1 MLTVVFIGN
10 IMLTVMCKWTQMLT
24 LVQTGKSVL
33 ALMFT
38 RIHVSTYGEIRSDA
52 DVFADPF
59 ANPGKFHADF
69 DVHVDSY
76 AECDVNRDSHADYSV
91 YFVRTYMLTVIY
103 KLTHMV
109 TLMYTWPH
117 MLTHIYTC
125 MYTLSRMQVKLLT
138 IFTNTLIS
146 TFTRIHYGVYLHL
159 HSKTQRDF
167 FFYVYINIQR
177 CTHVFT
183 YAH

>member
-1 MLTVVFIGN
+1 MDFPADAAVDADSLADSTSSSSSRETFMLTVVFIGN

-76 AECDVNRDSHADYSV
+76 AV
-91 YFVRTYMLTVIY
+91 MLQR
-103 KLTHMV
+103 
-109 TLMYTWPH
+109 
-117 MLTHIYTC
+117 
-125 MYTLSRMQVKLLT
+125 LS
-138 IFTNTLIS
+138 
-146 TFTRIHYGVYLHL
+146 
-159 HSKTQRDF
+159 
-167 FFYVYINIQR
+167 
-177 CTHVFT
+177 C
-183 YAH
+183 